1 MSNNHSLE
9 QKRIMK
15 NTVILYIR
23 MAVIMLVSLYMSRV
37 VLDVLGEQDYGI
49 YNIVGSVVVSLAFIQ
64 NALISATQRFLSYE
78 LGKNSEE
85 GTNRIFSMSMN
96 IHVLFALVVV
106 IIMET
111 VGLWFVNNV
120 LNIPETRML
129 AANVVLQFSIA
140 TFCVNMLRIP
150 YNAVIFSY
158 ERMNIYAILSIAET
172 VLKLVLCYILIVC
185 GKDKLIVYAFLV
197 FAITLVINL
206 MYMVYCKKTFPEV
219 CKYKFSKDKTLFKK
233 MTSFLGWNMVGGVT
247 SIATTEG
254 PNYFINVYLG
264 VTVNAALGLAKQ
276 VSSAVYQFTSN
287 FQSAF
292 NPQIVKAYAKDDR
305 TYLFDLINKT
315 SQISF
320 YLLFLV
326 AFPVIL
332 CADVLFDMWLVDVPQ
347 YAVEFCVL
355 ILISQ
360 LISALSSPLWMVVH
374 ATGNIKTYQVTLSVI
389 NLLILPIAWIVLAL
403 GFSPVSIIGAQ
414 VVITILVFAYRLL
427 YLYKHIGFDLVSYSK
442 LVLVKSLF
450 LMLLIIPVP
459 IITRIYITG
468 IKGVIISFALALVI
482 TCVVFY
488 KWGIDKE
495 YKQQLKNLMRKM
507 SNLIP
512 FNNALIFI

>member
-1 MSNNHSLE
+1 
-9 QKRIMK
+9 
-15 NTVILYIR
+15 
-23 MAVIMLVSLYMSRV
+23 MAVIMIVSLYMSRV
-37 VLDVLGEQDYGI
+37 VLDVLGEEDYGI
-49 YNIVGSVVVSLAFIQ
+49 YNIVGSVVVSLTFIQ

-78 LGKNSEE
+78 LGKNSLD
-85 GTNRIFSMSMN
+85 GVNRIFSMSMN
-96 IHVLFALVVV
+96 IHVLFTLVIV

-111 VGLWFVNNV
+111 VGVWFVNNV
-120 LNIPETRML
+120 LNIPETRMF

-140 TFCVNMLRIP
+140 TFCINMLRIP

-158 ERMNIYAILSIAET
+158 ERMNIYAIMSIAEA
-172 VLKLVLCYILIVC
+172 VLKLALVFILVYW
-185 GKDKLIVYAFLV
+185 GDDKLIIYAVLIFI
-197 FAITLVINL
+197 ITLIINI
-206 MYMVYCKKTFPEV
+206 MYIVYCKKHFAEV
-219 CKYKFSKDKTLFKK
+219 CSYKPCKDKSLFKR
-233 MTSFLGWNMVGGVT
+233 MTSFLGWNMLGGVT

-305 TYLFDLINKT
+305 VYLFELINKT
-315 SQISF
+315 SQMSF

-332 CADVLFDMWLVDVPQ
+332 CADVLFDIWLVDVPR
-347 YAVEFCVL
+347 YAIEFCVL

-374 ATGNIKTYQVTLSVI
+374 ATGNIKIYQITLSII
-389 NLLILPIAWIVLAL
+389 NLLILPIAWIVLVL
-403 GFSPVSIIGAQ
+403 GFSPVYIIGAQ
-414 VVITILVFAYRLL
+414 VVINILVFAYRLL
-427 YLYKHIGFDLVSYSK
+427 YLYKRIGFDLVSYSK

-450 LMLLIIPVP
+450 LMLLIIPIP
-459 IITRIYITG
+459 IMTRIYFTG

-482 TCVVFY
+482 TCIVFY

-495 YKQQLKNLMRKM
+495 YKKQLKNYMSKM

-512 FNNALIFI
+512 FK

>member
-1 MSNNHSLE
+1 MSHDYSHE

-15 NTVILYIR
+15 NTVMLYIR

-49 YNIVGSVVVSLAFIQ
+49 YNIVGSVVVSLTFIQ

-78 LGKNSEE
+78 LGKNCEE

-120 LNIPETRML
+120 LNIPELRMF

-150 YNAVIFSY
+150 YNAVIFSH
-158 ERMNIYAILSIAET
+158 ERMSIYAILSIAET
-172 VLKLVLCYILIVC
+172 ILKLALCYILLVC
-185 GKDKLIVYAFLV
+185 RKDKLIIYAFLI
-197 FAITLVINL
+197 FAITLVINI
-206 MYMVYCKKTFPEV
+206 MYIIYCKRQFADV
-219 CKYKFSKDKTLFKK
+219 CKYKICKDKILFKK

-254 PNYFINVYLG
+254 PNYFLNVYLG

-305 TYLFDLINKT
+305 VYLFDLINKT
-315 SQISF
+315 SQVSF

-332 CADVLFDMWLVDVPQ
+332 CADVLFDIWLVEVPE

-355 ILISQ
+355 ILMSQ

-374 ATGNIKTYQVTLSVI
+374 ATGNIKSYQITLSII
-389 NLLILPIAWIVLAL
+389 NLLILPIAWVILAL
-403 GFSPVSIIGAQ
+403 GYSPVYIILAQ
-414 VVITILVFAYRLL
+414 VGITIFVFTYRLL
-427 YLYKHIGFDLVSYSK
+427 YLYSQIKFDLVTYSK
-442 LVLVKSLF
+442 SVLLKSLS

-459 IITRIYITG
+459 LLTRIYIDG
-468 IKGVIISFALALVI
+468 LKGAIISFALAVII

-488 KWGIDKE
+488 IWGIDKE
-495 YKQQLKNLMRKM
+495 YKQQLRDYMRKV
-507 SNLIP
+507 SSLLHI
-512 FNNALIFI
+512 